1 MAERTE
7 MAQGVLERY
16 GIDSSLPDSQA
27 LTLLE
32 KEHQKLLRKLNHVF
46 GNAVKEQELEQEL
59 DVLETAMEEL
69 ERAGGRK
76 LSLDDVELE
85 TKSLSQTQIE
95 FDENAQTEEEAIA
108 EMMEIRRLGKQIRKD
123 QGKNIEVS
131 FRGILKLLDYYKRKG
146 SFLGREKWLAYAV
159 EWFHYPQHT
168 NEMYD
173 LQRTR
178 TDGLADP
185 EKCRYWMRR
194 AAQTG
199 HKDACFEM
207 GKECMKEG
215 SPSFDLKQAA
225 VYFAKAADREHPQ
238 AYLYAFA
245 AFYKLEDYNRAETCL
260 KAADK
265 IGVPGAAYRL
275 GVVYDVDE
283 NSYGERNPEEA
294 LVWYEKAY
302 RQDPDGDVC
311 YGLGV
316 LYDEFGRT
324 REAEEVLQRGIRE
337 YRSEDCEEAWED
349 LKGRAEN
356 AGSGEEPEEE
366 PEAASWEGEPEKE
379 PEETSWKA
387 ESEEEMESL
396 ISPKRD
402 SRQDL
407 IRQATALYE
416 QGNYSRAALVFLK
429 LKGEYELEGE
439 YRAALCYL
447 ADKKSR
453 FSRGLAKT
461 WLKALAKEDYKDAG
475 DIYEREFGALKRKK

>member
-1 MAERTE
+1 MEERTGIL
-7 MAQGVLERY
+7 AKALERY
-16 GIDSSLPDSQA
+16 GIGRSLPDGQILA
-27 LTLLE
+27 LLE

-46 GNAVKEQELEQEL
+46 GNAAKEMELEQEL
-59 DVLETAMEEL
+59 DELEAAMEEL
-69 ERAGGRK
+69 ERTAGRK

-85 TKSLSQTQIE
+85 MKTLSQTQVA
-95 FDENAQTEEEAIA
+95 FDGDAQTEEEQEEAAVA
-108 EMMEIRRLGKQIRKD
+108 EMMEIRRLEKLVMKD
-123 QGKNIEVS
+123 HGKNIDVS
-131 FRGILKLLDYYKRKG
+131 FRGILRLLDYYERKG
-146 SFLGREKWLAYAV
+146 SFLGREKWLAYII

-194 AAQTG
+194 AAKTG

-225 VYFAKAADREHPQ
+225 VYFAKAADREHLQ
-238 AYLYAFA
+238 AYLYAFT

-283 NSYGERNPEEA
+283 NSYGQRNPEEA
-294 LVWYEKAY
+294 LAWYEKAY
-302 RQDPDGDVC
+302 RQSPDGDVC

-316 LYDEFGRT
+316 LYDESGRAQ
-324 REAEEVLQRGIRE
+324 EAEEVLLRGIRE
-337 YRSEDCEEAWED
+337 YGSEDCEEAWED
-349 LKGRAEN
+349 LRRRLQKEAQEETEAELEEE
-356 AGSGEEPEEE
+356 AEAEPEEE
-366 PEAASWEGEPEKE
+366 AGRLE
-379 PEETSWKA
+379 EET
-387 ESEEEMESL
+387 EPPL
-396 ISPKRD
+396 SPKRD
-402 SRQDL
+402 ARPDL
-407 IRQATALYE
+407 IKQATALYE

-447 ADKKSR
+447 KEKGRASR
-453 FSRGLAKT
+453 MLAKA
-461 WLKALAKEDYKDAG
+461 WLKSLAKENYKDAG
-475 DIYEREFGALKRKK
+475 DIYEREFGAQKRKK

>member
-108 EMMEIRRLGKQIRKD
+108 EMMEIRRLEKQIRKD

-194 AAQTG
+194 AAKTG

-225 VYFAKAADREHPQ
+225 VYFAKAADREHLQ
-238 AYLYAFA
+238 AYLYAFT
-245 AFYKLEDYNRAETCL
+245 AFYKLGDYNRAETCL

-283 NSYGERNPEEA
+283 NSYGQRNPEEA
-294 LVWYEKAY
+294 LAWYEKAY
-302 RQDPDGDVC
+302 RQSPDGDVC

-316 LYDEFGRT
+316 LYDESGRAQ
-324 REAEEVLQRGIRE
+324 EAEEVLQRGIRE

-356 AGSGEEPEEE
+356 AGSGEEPEEK
-366 PEAASWEGEPEKE
+366 PEAALWEAEPEEETEETSWEAEPEKE
-379 PEETSWKA
+379 I
-387 ESEEEMESL
+387 ESS

-416 QGNYSRAALVFLK
+416 QGYYSRAALVFLK

>member
-1 MAERTE
+1 MTERTE

-108 EMMEIRRLGKQIRKD
+108 EMMEIRR
-123 QGKNIEVS
+123 
-131 FRGILKLLDYYKRKG
+131 
-146 SFLGREKWLAYAV
+146 FLGREKWLAYAV

-356 AGSGEEPEEE
+356 AGSGEEPEEK
-366 PEAASWEGEPEKE
+366 PEAALWEAEPEEETEETSWEAEPEKE
-379 PEETSWKA
+379 I
-387 ESEEEMESL
+387 ESS

-407 IRQATALYE
+407 IRQV
-416 QGNYSRAALVFLK
+416 VFLK

>member
-108 EMMEIRRLGKQIRKD
+108 EMMEIRRLEKQIRKD

-238 AYLYAFA
+238 AYLYAFT
-245 AFYKLEDYNRAETCL
+245 AFYKLGDYNRAETCL

-283 NSYGERNPEEA
+283 NSYGQRNPEEA
-294 LVWYEKAY
+294 LAWYEKAY
-302 RQDPDGDVC
+302 RQSPDGDVC

-316 LYDEFGRT
+316 LYDESGRAQ
-324 REAEEVLQRGIRE
+324 EAEEVLLRGIRE
-337 YRSEDCEEAWED
+337 YGSEDCEEAWED
-349 LKGRAEN
+349 LRRRLQKEAQEETEAELEEE
-356 AGSGEEPEEE
+356 AEAEPEEE
-366 PEAASWEGEPEKE
+366 AGRLE
-379 PEETSWKA
+379 EET
-387 ESEEEMESL
+387 EPPL
-396 ISPKRD
+396 SPKRD
-402 SRQDL
+402 ARPDL
-407 IRQATALYE
+407 IKQATALYE

>member
-108 EMMEIRRLGKQIRKD
+108 EMMEIRRLEKQIRKD

-194 AAQTG
+194 AAKTG

-225 VYFAKAADREHPQ
+225 VYFAKAADREHLQ
-238 AYLYAFA
+238 AYLYAFT
-245 AFYKLEDYNRAETCL
+245 AFYKLGDYNRAETCL

-283 NSYGERNPEEA
+283 NSYGQRNPEEA
-294 LVWYEKAY
+294 LAWYEKAY
-302 RQDPDGDVC
+302 RQSPDGDVC

-316 LYDEFGRT
+316 LYDESGRAQ
-324 REAEEVLQRGIRE
+324 EAEEVLQRGIRE
-337 YRSEDCEEAWED
+337 YGSEDCEEAWED
-349 LKGRAEN
+349 LRRRLQKEAQEETEAELEEE
-356 AGSGEEPEEE
+356 AEAEPEEE
-366 PEAASWEGEPEKE
+366 AGRLE
-379 PEETSWKA
+379 EET
-387 ESEEEMESL
+387 EPPL
-396 ISPKRD
+396 SPKRD
-402 SRQDL
+402 ARPDL
-407 IRQATALYE
+407 IKQATALYE

-475 DIYEREFGALKRKK
+475 DIYEREFGALKRKE

>member
-108 EMMEIRRLGKQIRKD
+108 EMMEIRRLEKQIRKD

-194 AAQTG
+194 AAKTG

-238 AYLYAFA
+238 AYLYAFT

-283 NSYGERNPEEA
+283 NSYGQRNPEEA
-294 LVWYEKAY
+294 LAWYEKAY
-302 RQDPDGDVC
+302 RQSPDGDVC

-316 LYDEFGRT
+316 LYDESGRAQ
-324 REAEEVLQRGIRE
+324 EAEEVLLRGIRE
-337 YRSEDCEEAWED
+337 YGSEDCEEAWED
-349 LKGRAEN
+349 LRRRLQKEAQEETEAELEEE
-356 AGSGEEPEEE
+356 AEAEPEEE
-366 PEAASWEGEPEKE
+366 AGRLE
-379 PEETSWKA
+379 EET
-387 ESEEEMESL
+387 EPPL
-396 ISPKRD
+396 SPKRD
-402 SRQDL
+402 ARPDL
-407 IRQATALYE
+407 IKQATALYE